1 MEKLKSLKI
10 ITNSPRITALS
21 AYLDEL
27 LRDKGK
33 PEDTE
38 QFLLWVTQDISTLG
52 DVLIKGHDRHT
63 GQLDSTNKRTEKSS
77 T

>member
-33 PEDTE
+33 PEDIE

-52 DVLIKGHDRHT
+52 GVLIKGHDRHT